1 MGFNKK
7 IISPNG
13 PGACPRLRS
22 TPSVP
27 DGRPEG
33 AERSPGIRSRTRPRD
48 RGRVGE
54 AGYVAGNSPFSS
66 LR

>member
-1 MGFNKK
+1 LTLGEPMFA
-7 IISPNG
+7 
-13 PGACPRLRS
+13 PGS
-22 TPSVP
+22 HGTSS
-27 DGRPEG
+27 G
-33 AERSPGIRSRTRPRD
+33 AERSPGIRSRTRPHD